1 MDKIKN
7 DFADKLLKIKAIKL
21 QPNNPFTWAS
31 GWKSPF
37 YCDNRK
43 TLSYPALRNYVK
55 LEFAHI
61 ILENFPEVEA
71 IAGVATGAIPQGA
84 LVADEL
90 NLPFVYVRSKP
101 KDHGL
106 ENLIEGELK
115 PGMKVVVVEDLVS
128 TGGSSLKAVEA
139 IRNNGSEV
147 IGMVASYTYGFPVA
161 QQAFKQANVKLITLT
176 DYEHVVA
183 EAQKSGYI
191 SDEDVE
197 VLHEWRK
204 DPANWN
210 KYPANHPIIVCLHSK
225 VLSGRLPILSNSSTI
240 H

>member
-1 MDKIKN
+1 MDNLKR
-7 DFADKLLKIKAIKL
+7 DFASRLLQVKAIKL

-31 GWKSPF
+31 GWLSPF

-43 TLSYPALRNYVK
+43 TLSYPELRNYVK
-55 LEFAHI
+55 LELVHKV
-61 ILENFPEVEA
+61 LECFPEAEVV
-71 IAGVATGAIPQGA
+71 AGVATGAIAQGA

-106 ENLIEGELK
+106 ENLIEGDLK
-115 PGMKVVVVEDLVS
+115 PGMKVVVIEDLIS

-139 IRNNGSEV
+139 IRSNACEV

-161 QQAFKQANVKLITLT
+161 ENAFREANVRLETLT

-183 EAQKSGYI
+183 EALATGYI
-191 SDEDVE
+191 REHDVE
-197 VLHEWRK
+197 VLHDWRLAPDK
-204 DPANWN
+204 W
-210 KYPANHPIIVCLHSK
+210 KK
-225 VLSGRLPILSNSSTI
+225 
-240 H
+240 

>member
-1 MDKIKN
+1 MDKLKKN
-7 DFADKLLKIKAIKL
+7 FASKLLKIKAIKL

-43 TLSYPALRNYVK
+43 TLSYPDLRNYVK
-55 LEFAHI
+55 FEIVHT
-61 ILENFPEVEA
+61 ILEEFPEVEA

-84 LVADEL
+84 LVADAL
-90 NLPFVYVRSKP
+90 HLPFVYVRSKP

-106 ENLIEGELK
+106 ENLIEGELR
-115 PGMKVVVVEDLVS
+115 PGMKVVVIEDLIS

-139 IRNNGSEV
+139 IRKNACEV
-147 IGMVASYTYGFPVA
+147 IGMVASYTYGFTVA
-161 QQAFKQANVKLITLT
+161 KKAFKEAGVKLVTLT

-183 EAQKSGYI
+183 EALETGYI
-191 SDEDVE
+191 ADDEVE
-197 VLHEWRK
+197 LLHEWRK

-210 KYPANHPIIVCLHSK
+210 K
-225 VLSGRLPILSNSSTI
+225 
-240 H
+240 

>member
-1 MDKIKN
+1 MDTLKST
-7 DFADKLLKIKAIKL
+7 FASRLLKINAIKL

-43 TLSYPALRNYVK
+43 TLSYPELRNYVK
-55 LEFAHI
+55 IELVHT
-61 ILENFPEVEA
+61 ILNHFPEVEA

-84 LVADEL
+84 LVADAL
-90 NLPFVYVRSKP
+90 NLPFVYVRNKP

-115 PGMKVVVVEDLVS
+115 AGMKVVVVEDLIS

-139 IRNNGSEV
+139 IRNNACEV

-161 QQAFKQANVKLITLT
+161 KKAFKDAQIKLVTLT
-176 DYEHVVA
+176 DYEHVVD
-183 EAQKSGYI
+183 EALKTGYI
-191 SDEDVE
+191 DDSDVE

-204 DPANWN
+204 DPAHWDE
-210 KYPANHPIIVCLHSK
+210 
-225 VLSGRLPILSNSSTI
+225 
-240 H
+240 

>member
-1 MDKIKN
+1 MDTLKSA
-7 DFADKLLKIKAIKL
+7 FASRLLKINAIKL

-43 TLSYPALRNYVK
+43 TLSYPELRNYVK
-55 LEFAHI
+55 IELVHT
-61 ILENFPEVEA
+61 ILDHFPEVEA

-84 LVADEL
+84 LVADAL
-90 NLPFVYVRSKP
+90 NLPFVYVRNKP

-115 PGMKVVVVEDLVS
+115 AGMKVVVIEDLIS

-139 IRNNGSEV
+139 IRNNACEV

-161 QQAFKQANVKLITLT
+161 KKAFKDAQIKLVTLT
-176 DYEHVVA
+176 DYEHVVD
-183 EAQKSGYI
+183 EALKTGYI
-191 SDEDVE
+191 DDSDVE

-204 DPANWN
+204 DPAHWDE
-210 KYPANHPIIVCLHSK
+210 
-225 VLSGRLPILSNSSTI
+225 
-240 H
+240 

>member
-1 MDKIKN
+1 METLEQI
-7 DFADKLLKIKAIKL
+7 FAEKLLKIKAIKL
-21 QPNNPFTWAS
+21 QPANPFTWAS

-43 TLSYPALRNYVK
+43 TLSYPALRDFVK
-55 LEFAHI
+55 IELCRI
-61 ILENFPEVEA
+61 ILEHFGDVDA

-106 ENLIEGELK
+106 ENLIEGELR

-139 IRNNGSEV
+139 IRRDGCEV
-147 IGMVASYTYGFPVA
+147 AGMVASYTYGFEVA
-161 QQAFKQANVKLITLT
+161 VKAFKEAKVQLVTLT
-176 DYEHVVA
+176 NYEAVVA
-183 EAQKSGYI
+183 EALRTGYI
-191 SDEDVE
+191 TKADVD

-204 DPANWN
+204 DPANWH
-210 KYPANHPIIVCLHSK
+210 A
-225 VLSGRLPILSNSSTI
+225 
-240 H
+240 

>member
-1 MDKIKN
+1 MDNLKK
-7 DFADKLLKIKAIKL
+7 DFASRLLKVKAIKL

-43 TLSYPALRNYVK
+43 TLSYPDLRNYVK
-55 LEFAHI
+55 LELVHA
-61 ILENFPEVEA
+61 ILDKFPEAEA
-71 IAGVATGAIPQGA
+71 IAGVATGAIAQGA

-90 NLPFVYVRSKP
+90 HLPFVYVRSKP

-115 PGMKVVVVEDLVS
+115 PGMKVVVVEDLIS

-139 IRNNGSEV
+139 IRANACEV

-161 QQAFKQANVKLITLT
+161 KEAFEQAGVQLETLT

-183 EAQKSGYI
+183 QALETGYI
-191 SDEDVE
+191 TEEDVL
-197 VLHEWRK
+197 VLNEWRQ
-204 DPANWN
+204 DPANW
-210 KYPANHPIIVCLHSK
+210 KK
-225 VLSGRLPILSNSSTI
+225 
-240 H
+240 

>member
-1 MDKIKN
+1 MDTSKKA
-7 DFADKLLKIKAIKL
+7 FASKLLKIKAIKL
-21 QPNNPFTWAS
+21 QPANPFTWAS

-43 TLSYPALRNYVK
+43 TLSYPELRNYVK
-55 LEFAHI
+55 LEIVHV
-61 ILENFPEVEA
+61 ILEKFPEVEA

-84 LVADEL
+84 LVADAL

-115 PGMKVVVVEDLVS
+115 PGMKVVVIEDLIS

-139 IRNNGSEV
+139 IRNNGCEV

-161 QQAFKQANVKLITLT
+161 EEAFRAAGVKLLT
-176 DYEHVVA
+176 ISDYEHVVA
-183 EAQKSGYI
+183 EAVATGYI
-191 SDEDVE
+191 AASDEE
-197 VLHEWRK
+197 LLKQWRK
-204 DPANWN
+204 DPASWN
-210 KYPANHPIIVCLHSK
+210 K
-225 VLSGRLPILSNSSTI
+225 
-240 H
+240 